1 MRVRKATAEDA
12 EDACAVLRRS
22 IEDLCVADHGGD
34 PSAIQAWL
42 ANKTPESVLSWLGAP
57 GQHMVVAE
65 EEDGTIVGV
74 GAATSAGEITLNYVS
89 PDARFRGVSKA
100 VLTALE
106 AYVRDQ
112 GLARSTL
119 SSTRTAHRFYRTAG
133 YTDAGDPQTWGRLSC
148 QPMAKTL

>member
-12 EDACAVLRRS
+12 EGACAVLRRS
-22 IEDLCVADHGGD
+22 IEDLCVADHDGD

-65 EEDGTIVGV
+65 EGGTILGV

-100 VLTALE
+100 ILSALE
-106 AYVRDQ
+106 AYIRDQ

-119 SSTRTAHRFYRTAG
+119 ASTRTAHRFYRAAG
-133 YTDAGDPQTWGRLSC
+133 YADAGSPQTWGKLSC
-148 QPMAKTL
+148 QSMAKTL

>member
-1 MRVRKATAEDA
+1 MRVRKAREEDA
-12 EDACAVLRRS
+12 KDACAVLRRS

-42 ANKTPESVLSWLGAP
+42 ANKTPENVLSWLGAP
-57 GQHMVVAE
+57 GQHLVVAE
-65 EEDGTIVGV
+65 EDGKILGV

-106 AYVRDQ
+106 AYLRERGRAQ
-112 GLARSTL
+112 STL
-119 SSTRTAHRFYRTAG
+119 SSTRTAHRFYQAAG
-133 YTDAGDPQTWGRLSC
+133 YADAGNPQTWGKLSC
-148 QPMAKTL
+148 RPMAKTL

>member
-1 MRVRKATAEDA
+1 MRVRKAREEDA
-12 EDACAVLRRS
+12 GEACAVLRRS

-42 ANKTPESVLSWLGAP
+42 NNKTPENVLSWLGAR

-65 EEDGTIVGV
+65 EDGTILGV
-74 GAATSAGEITLNYVS
+74 GSATSAGEITLNYVS

-100 VLTALE
+100 VLSALE
-106 AYVRDQ
+106 AYLRDQ

-119 SSTRTAHRFYRTAG
+119 SSTRTAHRFYRAAG
-133 YTDAGDPQTWGRLSC
+133 YADAGPEQTWGKLRC
-148 QPMAKTL
+148 QPMARTL